1 MADAPAGVRGH
12 RGGTVDVSPV
22 VCDITNDSYSGMF
35 LYMQR
40 ISLVSSFA
48 ASLFLGDYAAVDF
61 SDGTIFIKTLCLLI
75 TSPVQVTPAENMSS
89 FYMASY

>member
-22 VCDITNDSYSGMF
+22 VCGVTNDSYSGMF

-61 SDGTIFIKTLCLLI
+61 SDGTIFIKNTLFFSFI
-75 TSPVQVTPAENMSS
+75 TSYVQ
-89 FYMASY
+89 ASCEGCDLC

>member
-1 MADAPAGVRGH
+1 M
-12 RGGTVDVSPV
+12 SPV
-22 VCDITNDSYSGMF
+22 VCGDTNDSYSGMF

-61 SDGTIFIKTLCLLI
+61 SDGTIFIKKHFVLLI
-75 TSPVQVTPAENMSS
+75 NYWLCAGEL
-89 FYMASY
+89 

>member
-1 MADAPAGVRGH
+1 MADVPAGVRGH

-22 VCDITNDSYSGMF
+22 VCGVTNDSYSGMF

-61 SDGTIFIKTLCLLI
+61 SDGTIFIIYYYINTLFFSFI
-75 TSPVQVTPAENMSS
+75 TSYVQ
-89 FYMASY
+89 ASCEGCDLC

>member
-1 MADAPAGVRGH
+1 MADAPAGVPGH
-12 RGGTVDVSPV
+12 RGGTVAVSPV
-22 VCDITNDSYSGMF
+22 VSDITNDSYSGMF

-61 SDGTIFIKTLCLLI
+61 SDGTIFIKTLCLLM
-75 TSPVQVTPAENMSS
+75 TSSVQVQGCELC
-89 FYMASY
+89 

>member
-12 RGGTVDVSPV
+12 RGGTLDVSPV
-22 VCDITNDSYSGMF
+22 VCGDTNDSYSGMF

-61 SDGTIFIKTLCLLI
+61 SDGTIFIKKHFVLLI
-75 TSPVQVTPAENMSS
+75 NYWLCAGEL
-89 FYMASY
+89 